1 MNAQTVK
8 HVIPKLEMR
17 VPLFCTRETDC
28 IRRTSPFCLS
38 SFVVASP
45 RHILGR
51 VVSIEVDRLSAPSLP
66 EMSFWPVFRLQRAP
80 HDKHVIHSRYA
91 FSRNAFC
98 SIGCGTIR
106 KSALPNL
113 PMVVVWTD
121 PDLNRWS
128 LVSLSVKVSG
138 CGIFPSSPQP
148 LVPDSLSG
156 VDFFSPV
163 LPVVSF
169 REFRPESSDITEL

>member
-1 MNAQTVK
+1 
-8 HVIPKLEMR
+8 
-17 VPLFCTRETDC
+17 
-28 IRRTSPFCLS
+28 
-38 SFVVASP
+38 
-45 RHILGR
+45 
-51 VVSIEVDRLSAPSLP
+51 
-66 EMSFWPVFRLQRAP
+66 
-80 HDKHVIHSRYA
+80 
-91 FSRNAFC
+91 
-98 SIGCGTIR
+98 
-106 KSALPNL
+106 
-113 PMVVVWTD
+113 MVVVWTD